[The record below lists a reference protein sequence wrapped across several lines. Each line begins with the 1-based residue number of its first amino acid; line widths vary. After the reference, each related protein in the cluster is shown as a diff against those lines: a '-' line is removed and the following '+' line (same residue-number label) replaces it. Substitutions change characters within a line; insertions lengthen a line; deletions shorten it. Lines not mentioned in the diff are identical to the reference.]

1 MTKDIMNIIQA
12 YNKSLNVAEQIWDY
26 LYDMLQEKYGE
37 DEGSRILHDELQIFD
52 LKSMEFHLLDEKRA
66 MEILKGD

>member
-12 YNKSLNVAEQIWDY
+12 YNKSLNLAEQIWDY

-52 LKSMEFHLLDEKRA
+52 INSMEFHLLDEKRA